1 MILEDKL
8 SPYRILLG
16 SASPRR
22 QFLLKELGVQF
33 ESLTTASV
41 DETYPAS
48 IPLAEVP
55 EYLANI
61 KAQAYYPSLISGDIL
76 ITADTVVICG
86 ERLLGKPENIAHAS
100 AMLRFL
106 SGKRHEV
113 ITGVALSTPGQIYT
127 FSVSTYVFFKEL
139 TSDEIAYYVERYRP
153 LDKAGAYGIQEW
165 IGYIG
170 IERIEGSYFN
180 VMGLPVQR
188 LYQELVNFVNSIK
201 QM

>member
-33 ESLTTASV
+33 ESLATASV

-76 ITADTVVICG
+76 ITADTVVICE

-113 ITGVALSTPGQIYT
+113 ITGVALSTLGRIYT

-170 IERIEGSYFN
+170 IEKIEGSYFN

-201 QM
+201 HM

>member
-41 DETYPAS
+41 DETYPVS

-55 EYLANI
+55 EYLAKI

-86 ERLLGKPENIAHAS
+86 ERLLGKPEDITHAS

-113 ITGVALSTPGQIYT
+113 ITGVALSTPGKIYT

-170 IERIEGSYFN
+170 IEKIEGSYFN